1 MPWRRQTSEMLAR
14 GAIPSST
21 ICSFSSEFQVL
32 SVVGSSLPGPP
43 LRRGPMRQ
51 VYGPLM
57 SKSKGVRDNLLP
69 TEKDGICNRVDGRS
83 ETKWI
88 ATVDHH
94 PWEWLG

>member
-1 MPWRRQTSEMLAR
+1 
-14 GAIPSST
+14 
-21 ICSFSSEFQVL
+21 
-32 SVVGSSLPGPP
+32 
-43 LRRGPMRQ
+43 MRQ